1 MKYSEMTESGLSSI
15 CRSLLSEYENI
26 KKQGL
31 SLDMSRGKPS
41 PEQVSLS
48 DGILTVLKTGEDCKS
63 SGGADMR
70 NYGLLA
76 GCEDARSLFG
86 ELCGVAPAQV
96 IVGGSSSLNM
106 MYDTVARA
114 MFFGVGGHKAWKEL
128 ERVKFLCPCPGYDRH
143 FAICAAFGIE
153 MINIG
158 MTESGPDM
166 DEVERLVSSDESI
179 KGIWCVP
186 KFSNPT
192 GVIYSDE
199 TIARFARLRPAAK
212 DFRIFWDNAYI
223 VHDFGKIQEIPN
235 IFDLTRGT
243 ENEDIAYMF
252 VSTSKITYP
261 GAGVAAM
268 ISSEKNIA
276 DTLSHMTVQSISYD
290 KINQLR
296 HAKYFGTAENLKK
309 HMSLHAKVL
318 KRKFDIVL
326 SAFENNLSGLG
337 IAEWTK
343 PEGGYF
349 ISLDVLPGTAKRV
362 WQLCKEAGVTLTN
375 VGATFPY
382 GIDPEDKNL
391 RIAPSY
397 PSDADLSRATEVLCL
412 CVKLAAAEKL
422 ARGNI

>member
-26 KKQGL
+26 KAQGL

-41 PEQVSLS
+41 PEQVSIS

-76 GCEDARSLFG
+76 GCEDARRLFG

-153 MINIG
+153 MINVR

-252 VSTSKITYP
+252 FSTSMITYP

-276 DTLSHMTVQSISYD
+276 DTLPLLGVQNISYD

-296 HAKYFGTAENLKK
+296 HAKYFGTAEALRQ
-309 HMSLHAKVL
+309 HMALHAAVL

-326 SAFENNLSGLG
+326 SAFSAELSGLG
-337 IAEWTK
+337 IAEWTEPK
-343 PEGGYF
+343 GGYF

>member
-26 KKQGL
+26 KAQGL

-41 PEQVSLS
+41 PEQVSIS

-76 GCEDARSLFG
+76 GCEDARRLFG

-114 MFFGVGGHKAWKEL
+114 MFFGVGGHTAWKNL
-128 ERVKFLCPCPGYDRH
+128 EKVKFLCPCPGYDRH

-153 MINIG
+153 MINVR

-212 DFRIFWDNAYI
+212 DFRIFWDNDTSFTISERYRKYRT
-223 VHDFGKIQEIPN
+223 F
-235 IFDLTRGT
+235 LT
-243 ENEDIAYMF
+243 
-252 VSTSKITYP
+252 
-261 GAGVAAM
+261 
-268 ISSEKNIA
+268 
-276 DTLSHMTVQSISYD
+276 
-290 KINQLR
+290 
-296 HAKYFGTAENLKK
+296 
-309 HMSLHAKVL
+309 
-318 KRKFDIVL
+318 
-326 SAFENNLSGLG
+326 
-337 IAEWTK
+337 
-343 PEGGYF
+343 
-349 ISLDVLPGTAKRV
+349 
-362 WQLCKEAGVTLTN
+362 
-375 VGATFPY
+375 
-382 GIDPEDKNL
+382 
-391 RIAPSY
+391 
-397 PSDADLSRATEVLCL
+397 
-412 CVKLAAAEKL
+412 
-422 ARGNI
+422 

>member
-26 KKQGL
+26 KAQGL

-41 PEQVSLS
+41 PEQVSIS
-48 DGILTVLKTGEDCKS
+48 DGILTVLETADDCKS
-63 SGGADMR
+63 SDGADMR

-76 GCEDARSLFG
+76 GCNDARRLFG
-86 ELCGVAPAQV
+86 ELCGVPAEHV
-96 IVGGSSSLNM
+96 IAGGNSSLTM

-114 MFFGVGGHKAWKEL
+114 MLFGVCGEKPWKNQGNI
-128 ERVKFLCPCPGYDRH
+128 KFLCPCPGYDRH

-153 MINIG
+153 MINIE
-158 MTESGPDM
+158 MTESGP
-166 DEVERLVSSDESI
+166 V
-179 KGIWCVP
+179 
-186 KFSNPT
+186 
-192 GVIYSDE
+192 YSDE
-199 TIARFARLRPAAK
+199 TIARFARLHPAAK

-223 VHDFGKIQEIPN
+223 VHDFGKIREIPN

-276 DTLSHMTVQSISYD
+276 DTLPLLGVQNISYD

-309 HMSLHAKVL
+309 HMALHAKVL

-382 GIDPEDKNL
+382 GIDPEDTNL

-397 PSDADLSRATEVLCL
+397 PSDADLSRAAEVLCL
-412 CVKLAAAEKL
+412 CVKLAAAKKL